1 MAETLDCFD
10 TNTVGFLSN
19 EEVKNLRRLLFQFDP
34 PSTVGTSNLVQ
45 SGITCLSNFNSCPW
59 IIDSGANRHMTG
71 SSKFFFNLFSRK
83 KWGRRWVFYVN

>member
-19 EEVKNLRRLLFQFDP
+19 EEVQNLRRLLFQFDP

-71 SSKFFFNLFSRK
+71 SSKIFLTYSPEKNGDADGSFM
-83 KWGRRWVFYVN
+83 